1 MILAND
7 VIIEILVDLPRRRD
21 AVAGFAESGLGLL
34 ANDILAQLNAFIAD
48 EHRRPRDELTHLVLA
63 LTAER
68 AIERILGI
76 AACDLGHSCLP
87 SLPSARQQIGDELGQ
102 HNANYGV
109 SNQTKGRGSL
119 RFEAAFRSAA
129 RRSNPRNSQEL

>member
-7 VIIEILVDLPRRRD
+7 VIIENLVDLPRRRD

-76 AACDLGHSCLP
+76 AHSCLP

-102 HNANYGV
+102 HNANYDV

>member
-7 VIIEILVDLPRRRD
+7 VIIENLVDLPRRRD

-76 AACDLGHSCLP
+76 AACDLGLCLP

-102 HNANYGV
+102 H
-109 SNQTKGRGSL
+109 S
-119 RFEAAFRSAA
+119 
-129 RRSNPRNSQEL
+129 